1 MQKGVKTYNCTS
13 RRIRPLFT
21 LHARVDPAMAW
32 LWLPGIETRFNLLL
46 VCSKLARALI
56 VKRASDGT
64 KPSNPPITSS
74 HALVEIPGN
83 VPHMRHPPFEPPPEP
98 PPPEPPGA
106 AWST

>member
-1 MQKGVKTYNCTS
+1 
-13 RRIRPLFT
+13 
-21 LHARVDPAMAW
+21 MAW

-46 VCSKLARALI
+46 VFSKLARALI

-74 HALVEIPGN
+74 HALVEIPEN
-83 VPHMRHPPFEPPPEP
+83 VLHKRHPPFEVPPEP

-106 AWST
+106 AWSTWMPISLVLDDGGVLSSMAVKAVG